1 MVCDAVWS
9 GINVFPS
16 LFIPPLPTGS
26 FAEPCLFSLLRA
38 VYSITLKTEAAGTS
52 EVRKA
57 QDSDSLRMR
66 LTTM

>member
-1 MVCDAVWS
+1 VICDAVWS

-16 LFIPPLPTGS
+16 PFYPTVS
-26 FAEPCLFSLLRA
+26 HRLIRRTVFFPLLRA

-57 QDSDSLRMR
+57 QDSDSLRIVPSEQ
-66 LTTM
+66 